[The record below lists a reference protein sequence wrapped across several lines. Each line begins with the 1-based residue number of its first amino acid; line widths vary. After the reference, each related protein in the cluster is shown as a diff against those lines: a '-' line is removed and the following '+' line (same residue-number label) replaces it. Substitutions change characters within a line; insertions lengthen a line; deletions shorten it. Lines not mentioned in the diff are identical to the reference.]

1 MVHIEPLQ
9 ILLVKCETSTAIG
22 TTEVLT
28 VIAITAFAGGT
39 SFLGALIAR
48 KRNFSEQQVL
58 FFTAFGAGI
67 LMAAAIFEMVIEAET
82 TLGIA
87 LTLFSFLV
95 GAIIFTLAD
104 LIAEKKGGGAG
115 ILLGIGLDSIPESL
129 AIGASIASAG
139 PAMALAILIGIQN
152 VPEGIASYRE
162 MMSGK
167 TAFKSNPKKALAA
180 IGIVSII
187 PIFLGLVGLFYM
199 QGMAEVI
206 AIILALSAG
215 GIFYMLYYD
224 MIPKAHKERKWLPT
238 FGAVLGFIIG
248 FAIVRTIGG

>member
-1 MVHIEPLQ
+1 
-9 ILLVKCETSTAIG
+9 LL
-22 TTEVLT
+22 
-28 VIAITAFAGGT
+28 
-39 SFLGALIAR
+39 AR
-48 KRNFSEQQVL
+48 KRNFSEPKVL

-67 LMAAAIFEMVIEAET
+67 LIAAAVFEMVIQAET

-87 LTLFSFLV
+87 ITLLAFL
-95 GAIIFTLAD
+95 GGSIIFTVAD
-104 LIAEKKGGGAG
+104 VIAEKKGGGAG

-129 AIGASIASAG
+129 AIGASIAAGG

-162 MMSGK
+162 MMTGK
-167 TAFKSNPKKALAA
+167 TAFKNNPRKALSA
-180 IGIVSII
+180 IGIVSVI

-199 QGMAEVI
+199 QGMTEAI

-224 MIPKAHKERKWLPT
+224 MIPKAHKDRKWMPT